1 MCRCWPRTASP
12 SGATASSIRAT
23 STVRRGPFPRP
34 MHRSATRQH
43 HARSAEDRGRGSVA
57 RGCQRRQRLLGRQCD
72 AHRQPVADA
81 PLRGRH
87 RRGRIKVSGTITGR
101 DVVMTADARA
111 VSSFIDPNAGTLVAL
126 AAQTVG
132 GAMFG
137 LNGSY
142 VGSTIASKIEIASTA
157 VIEATRNVS
166 LSASGRQEA
175 RCRPSRS
182 RAISPG
188 ARRCRSA
195 RSPGR

>member
-1 MCRCWPRTASP
+1 
-12 SGATASSIRAT
+12 
-23 STVRRGPFPRP
+23 
-34 MHRSATRQH
+34 
-43 HARSAEDRGRGSVA
+43 
-57 RGCQRRQRLLGRQCD
+57 
-72 AHRQPVADA
+72 
-81 PLRGRH
+81 
-87 RRGRIKVSGTITGR
+87 
-101 DVVMTADARA
+101 MTADARA

-166 LSASGRQEA
+166 LSASGQQEA
-175 RCRPSRS
+175 SLP
-182 RAISPG
+182 AITLSGNFPG